1 MEGIPG
7 VIAQLLGVLSAINRI
22 GKDALAGTES
32 LRLRGLAR
40 RLAQPISWIRE
51 PDRKT
56 SAVPQASGRISSA
69 PDRTDR
75 NS

>member
-7 VIAQLLGVLSAINRI
+7 VIAQLFGVVSAINRI
-22 GKDALAGTES
+22 GKDALAGTEG

-40 RLAQPISWIRE
+40 RLERCIAWIRE

-69 PDRTDR
+69 PDHTDG
-75 NS
+75 NT